1 MCVCVCVCAR
11 ARACACACLCM
22 CMYWGIWLISGI
34 KLATL
39 LFETSGAAGKTMLDL
54 TRRVRKQYRAYILDH
69 DDPKAEQV
77 FHSTWMNRISTSLQ
91 IGTANMIHNI
101 AMGRRTL
108 YRKTGEGLSYIPCRV
123 QAGQRILNRGNMMTT
138 VGCVSC

>member
-1 MCVCVCVCAR
+1 M
-11 ARACACACLCM
+11 LP
-22 CMYWGIWLISGI
+22 
-34 KLATL
+34 L
-39 LFETSGAAGKTMLDL
+39 LFETFGAAGKTMLDL

-101 AMGRRTL
+101 AMGRRT
-108 YRKTGEGLSYIPCRV
+108 RGRPAKDFHIMQSAGRPVDTEQGEHDGESDNETDNERAMANLDLDWNAHDR
-123 QAGQRILNRGNMMTT
+123 AF
-138 VGCVSC
+138 